1 MSKNAGKPKFAISVL
16 GKAHQKKTFT
26 CGAEPLDTYLQ
37 EQALQHMKKN
47 ISVTYALTE
56 HDNEEV
62 LGYYSL
68 SSTSIRLAELPPRF
82 IKKLPKYPSLP
93 GILLGRLAV
102 HIQLQ
107 GEGLGAYLLV
117 DALKQ
122 SLRVSKEIGA
132 VAVVVDAKNQDAVN
146 FYKQYDFIALDDN
159 PQKLFLPMDTVKK
172 LNLTD

>member
-1 MSKNAGKPKFAISVL
+1 MSKSAGKPRFVISVL
-16 GKAHQKKTFT
+16 GKTHKRDSFT
-26 CGAEPLDTYLQ
+26 CGTEALDTYLQ
-37 EQALQHMKKN
+37 EHALQHMKKN

-56 HDNEEV
+56 CSGAEV

-68 SSTSIRLAELPPRF
+68 SSTSIHLAELPPRF

-102 HIQLQ
+102 HIELQ
-107 GEGLGAYLLV
+107 GEGLGAHLLI

-122 SLRVSKEIGA
+122 SLRVSQEIGA
-132 VAVVVDAKNQDAVN
+132 AAVIVDAKNQDAVN
-146 FYKQYDFIALDDN
+146 FYKKYDFIALDEN

-172 LNLTD
+172 LDL